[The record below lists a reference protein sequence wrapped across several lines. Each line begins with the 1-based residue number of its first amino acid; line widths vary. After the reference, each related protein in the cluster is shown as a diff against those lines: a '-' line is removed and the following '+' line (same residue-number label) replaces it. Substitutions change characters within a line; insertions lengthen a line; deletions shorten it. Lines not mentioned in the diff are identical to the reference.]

1 MTLRP
6 TTAADRPAILDHLR
20 AHEASSIFPL
30 ANMIGTGP
38 SPQQLWVAERGE
50 GVVALGQPG
59 FLMPQWPGL
68 DPGQVLAALSGQRLS
83 ALIGPTD
90 QVDPLLAA
98 LGLSPRHYSR
108 EPLCTLAL
116 NRLILPP
123 AEGTR
128 LEPPTPEDTGAVVE
142 MRMAYD
148 AETMAQR
155 PQSARAKAES
165 DVARWLGQ
173 GSHRLLW
180 RQGQRVA
187 LSGLN
192 ARLADVVQ
200 VGGVFTPPAL
210 RSQGLARRAVAY
222 HLAEARAAGALRAVL
237 FAASAAALRAYQAI
251 GFAQVGWMSLALLD
265 RTVVVP

>member
-6 TTAADRPAILDHLR
+6 ATAADQPAILAHLR

-30 ANMIGTGP
+30 ANMVGTGP
-38 SPQQLWVAERGE
+38 SPQQLWVAEHGE
-50 GVVALGQPG
+50 GVVALGQSG
-59 FLMPQWPGL
+59 FLMAQWPGL
-68 DPGQVLAALSGQRLS
+68 DPRRVLAALSGQRLS

-90 QVDPLLAA
+90 QVEPLLTA
-98 LGLSPRHYSR
+98 LGLKARHYSR

-123 AEGTR
+123 ADDTR
-128 LEPPTPEDTGAVVE
+128 LEPLTPEDAEPVVA

-148 AETMAQR
+148 AETMVQP
-155 PQSARAKAES
+155 PQGARAKAEA

-180 RQGQRVA
+180 RAGQRVA
-187 LSGLN
+187 LTGLN

-237 FAASAAALRAYQAI
+237 FAASEAALRAYKAI
-251 GFAQVGWMSLALLD
+251 GFAQIGWMSLALLD
-265 RTVVVP
+265 RTVVLP

>member
-6 TTAADRPAILDHLR
+6 ATPADQPAILAHLR

-30 ANMIGTGP
+30 ANMVGTGP
-38 SPQQLWVAERGE
+38 SPQHLWVAERGR
-50 GVVALGQPG
+50 GVIALGQTG

-68 DPGQVLAALSGQRLS
+68 DPRRVLAALSGQRV
-83 ALIGPTD
+83 AAIIGPSD
-90 QVDPLLAA
+90 QVEPLLAA
-98 LGLSPRHYSR
+98 LGLKPRHHSR

-116 NRLILPP
+116 NRLIVPP

-128 LEPPTPEDTGAVVE
+128 LEPLTRADADTAVE
-142 MRMAYD
+142 MRIAYD
-148 AETMAQR
+148 AETMAQP
-155 PQSARAKAES
+155 PQGARAKAEA
-165 DVARWLGQ
+165 DVGRWLDQ

-180 RQGQRVA
+180 REGQPVA
-187 LSGLN
+187 LTGLN

-210 RSQGLARRAVAY
+210 RGQGLARRAVAY

-237 FAASAAALRAYQAI
+237 FAASEAALRAYKAI

-265 RTVVVP
+265 RAVVLP